1 MQNVSHKII
10 RPTIIFFLIVTF
22 GQGLFGQGK
31 NREEMDPS
39 VTEVWTPVPPKVTP
53 GKNMAPP
60 SDAIVL
66 FDGKD
71 LSNWVG
77 ADGGAAKWEVKDGAA
92 TVVKG
97 TGTITSKQS
106 FGDMQLHIEW
116 RAPSQVVGDGQGR
129 GNSGIFLMSKYEV
142 QVLDC
147 YDNVTYSNGQT
158 ASIYKQHVPL
168 ANACLPPGEWQTY
181 DIIFDAPVFDDKGNV
196 RRPAYVTVIHNGVLA
211 LNHAEIRGSTQYKGM
226 ASYEAHAAKMPIVLQ
241 DHGNPVSFRN
251 IWVREL

>member
-1 MQNVSHKII
+1 MQNVSHM
-10 RPTIIFFLIVTF
+10 IFRTTLIFLLILTF
-22 GQGLFGQGK
+22 GQALFGQGK

-53 GKNMAPP
+53 GKNMTPP

-71 LSNWVG
+71 LSKWVS
-77 ADGGAAKWEVKDGAA
+77 ADGSAAKWEVKDGAA
-92 TVVKG
+92 TVVRG

-116 RAPSQVVGDGQGR
+116 RAPSTVVGDGQGR

-181 DIIFDAPVFDDKGNV
+181 DIIFDAPVFDEKGNL

-211 LNHAEIRGSTQYKGM
+211 LNHAEIRGSTQYKGLP
-226 ASYEAHAAKMPIVLQ
+226 SYEAHDAKMPIVLQ

>member
-1 MQNVSHKII
+1 MQNVSYLLFRAAIVL
-10 RPTIIFFLIVTF
+10 FLMITLSDLVY
-22 GQGLFGQGK
+22 GQGK
-31 NREEMDPS
+31 NREEMDPT
-39 VTEVWTPVPPKVTP
+39 VTEIWTPVPPKVTP
-53 GKNMAPP
+53 GKNDAPP

-71 LSNWVG
+71 LSNWVS
-77 ADGGAAKWEVKDGAA
+77 ADGSPAKWEVKDGAV
-92 TVVKG
+92 TVVAR

-116 RAPSQVVGDGQGR
+116 RAPSTVVGDGQGR
-129 GNSGIFLMSKYEV
+129 GNSGIFLMGKYEV

-147 YDNVTYSNGQT
+147 YNNVTYSNGQT

-181 DIIFDAPVFDDKGNV
+181 DIIFMAPVFDESGNL
-196 RRPAYVTVIHNGVLA
+196 RHPATVTVIHNGVLA
-211 LNHAEIRGSTQYKGM
+211 LNHVEIRGSTQYKGLP
-226 ASYEAHAAKMPIVLQ
+226 SYETHADKQPIILQ

>member
-1 MQNVSHKII
+1 MQNVFHIMVRAFLSLTILII
-10 RPTIIFFLIVTF
+10 I
-22 GQGLFGQGK
+22 GQSALGQGK
-31 NREEMDPS
+31 PREEMDPS
-39 VTEVWTPVPPKVTP
+39 VTEIWTPVPPKVTP
-53 GKNMAPP
+53 GKNNLPP

-71 LSNWVG
+71 LSNWVS
-77 ADGGAAKWEVKDGAA
+77 ADGSPAKWEVKDGAA
-92 TVVKG
+92 TVVAG
-97 TGTITSKQS
+97 TGTITSKQG

-116 RAPSQVVGDGQGR
+116 RAPSKVVGDGQGR
-129 GNSGIFLMSKYEV
+129 GNSGIFLMEKYEV

-147 YDNVTYSNGQT
+147 YNNVTYSNGQT

-168 ANACLPPGEWQTY
+168 ANACLAPGEWQTY
-181 DIIFDAPVFDDKGNV
+181 DIIFNAPVFDDKGNL

-211 LNHAEIRGSTQYKGM
+211 LNHVEIRGSTQYKGLP
-226 ASYEAHAAKMPIVLQ
+226 SYEAHAAKLPIVLQ